1 MAGRWRSRRNSKTAG
16 GWPWP
21 AAPLGVRS
29 TAPPYWPR
37 NWPRALSNPDEPS
50 YRRLRTGRAF
60 PEESALSNETLTAQG
75 TLELGLAGDGAL
87 RWAVADITDV
97 MEEVRDRF
105 DLWPVPAA
113 ALGRCLAGAALLQRL
128 STKTPSRLVLE
139 VRGDGPILRVLAEAD
154 DAGNLRGLVGDGR
167 VQVPDWPGGKLGVGR
182 AVGRGYLRVLR
193 EYERGNSYHSQ
204 VELVSGEIGEDVAHY
219 LAQSEQARSAVLRG
233 VLGKPSGVAA
243 AGGMVVEVLPGAP
256 EETIAR
262 LESNIAGIRGV
273 SHLLEEGG
281 AEHVVEQVL
290 AGFDREGKEVRP
302 LRYRCRC
309 SREKLL
315 NHLTLL
321 PAEDRDYLKAD
332 DGAIEADCAFCG
344 TRYRYPPEELT

>member
-1 MAGRWRSRRNSKTAG
+1 ME
-16 GWPWP
+16 
-21 AAPLGVRS
+21 L
-29 TAPPYWPR
+29 
-37 NWPRALSNPDEPS
+37 
-50 YRRLRTGRAF
+50 
-60 PEESALSNETLTAQG
+60 NETPTTAQG
-75 TLELGLAGDGAL
+75 TLELGMAGNGAL

-128 STKTPSRLVLE
+128 STKTPSRLMLE

-154 DAGNLRGLVGDGR
+154 DEGNLRGLVGDGR

-182 AVGRGYLRVLR
+182 AVGKGYLRVLR
-193 EYERGNSYHSQ
+193 EYEKGNSYHSQ

-219 LAQSEQARSAVLRG
+219 LAQSEQAKSAVLLG
-233 VLGKPSGVAA
+233 VLGRPSGVAA

-290 AGFDREGKEVRP
+290 AGFDREVKEIRP

-309 SREKLL
+309 SRERLL

-321 PAEDRDYLKAD
+321 PAEDRDYLRAD

-344 TRYRYPPEELT
+344 TRYRYTPEELA

>member
-1 MAGRWRSRRNSKTAG
+1 M
-16 GWPWP
+16 
-21 AAPLGVRS
+21 
-29 TAPPYWPR
+29 
-37 NWPRALSNPDEPS
+37 
-50 YRRLRTGRAF
+50 
-60 PEESALSNETLTAQG
+60 SNETLTQG

-87 RWAVADITDV
+87 RWAVADITGV
-97 MEEVRDRF
+97 MKEVRDRF

-128 STKTPSRLVLE
+128 STKTPSRLTLD
-139 VRGDGPILRVLAEAD
+139 VRGDGPLLRVLAEAD
-154 DAGNLRGLVGDGR
+154 DEGNLRGLVGDGQ
-167 VQVPDWPGGKLGVGR
+167 VQVPDWPGDKLGVGR

-193 EYERGNSYHSQ
+193 EYEWGTSYQSQ
-204 VELVSGEIGEDVAHY
+204 VELVSGEISEDVAYY
-219 LAQSEQARSAVLRG
+219 LAQSEQTRSAVM
-233 VLGKPSGVAA
+233 LGILGNPSGVVA
-243 AGGMVVEVLPGAP
+243 AGGMVVELLPGAP

-281 AEHVVEQVL
+281 ADHVVEQVL
-290 AGFDREGKEVRP
+290 AGFDREIKEVRP

-309 SREKLL
+309 SRERLL
-315 NHLTLL
+315 NHLVLL

-344 TRYRYPPEELT
+344 TRYRYTPEELT